1 MGPDI
6 EVNKYAALRGAFYPN
21 YDGFKFSKLLT
32 DFEVDGRSKFTKLSF
47 GQQKKAIIAFAL
59 ATNTK
64 LVLMDE
70 PSNGLDI
77 PSKSQLRRII
87 SQAATDES
95 CIIISTHQ
103 VRDLENL
110 IDPIIILD
118 TNDVLVNA
126 SIEEISSKL
135 KLNSG
140 TTPDKEALYSEPT
153 LGGYLTVYRNESGI
167 ESKVNIET
175 LFNAVLINKKTIKQI
190 LNK

>member
-1 MGPDI
+1 M
-6 EVNKYAALRGAFYPN
+6 
-21 YDGFKFSKLLT
+21 T
-32 DFEVDGRSKFTKLSF
+32 DFEVDGRARFTKLSF

-59 ATNTK
+59 STNTK

-77 PSKSQLRRII
+77 PSKTQLRRII
-87 SQAATDES
+87 SQASTDDS
-95 CIIISTHQ
+95 CIVISTHQ

-126 SIEEISSKL
+126 PIEEISSKL
-135 KLNSG
+135 KFEFRD
-140 TTPDKEALYSEPT
+140 TPDKEALYSEPT
-153 LGGYLTVYRNESGI
+153 LGGYLTVNRNETGV

-175 LFNAVLINKKTIKQI
+175 LFNTVLMNKKTIKQI
-190 LNK
+190 FKK